1 MGCSTET
8 VADTIPFTLYSV
20 CVLGFLCFNKS
31 FGKGLTRS
39 VFLRFSLTYEGG
51 EVGAGQ
57 GWGQMVCRPK
67 PPLPKTWPCGAEGLA
82 GKEGHPRSV

>member
-31 FGKGLTRS
+31 FGKGLSRS
-39 VFLRFSLTYEGG
+39 VFLRFSLIYEGG
-51 EVGAGQ
+51 EGGGRAGM
-57 GWGQMVCRPK
+57 GGDGV
-67 PPLPKTWPCGAEGLA
+67 LPKATSA
-82 GKEGHPRSV
+82 